1 MRNEI
6 IKKYVDKYSLG
17 VTDIENS
24 LDLYEGYSKNM
35 GFEDTIEQ
43 LIEKRLEDRVFVK
56 VLDLGC
62 GNGGFLSDLKKNFKD
77 SVHTIGIDLLA
88 PEKKPDEIV
97 LGDALN
103 SNWPSEVDFIFSFR
117 VLHEI
122 GEPEKIIEKAY
133 NALAQGGKAFLSFR
147 TMDLYIGQ
155 DGIAEIGTKEIK
167 SLQKMVK
174 SEKSSS
180 FAVKG
185 FEVSVKDSEGKSKVA
200 GVNIFLEK

>member
-88 PEKKPDEIV
+88 PEK
-97 LGDALN
+97 
-103 SNWPSEVDFIFSFR
+103 
-117 VLHEI
+117 
-122 GEPEKIIEKAY
+122 IIEKAY